1 MLHYNQDKTMKSKK
15 LLIALAGCAAFVATA
30 CHGDLDII
38 QDNQLTASNMWTE
51 SSDVT
56 TSAYGIYY
64 LMRAN
69 FVQDKVNVFYWGE
82 ARVGEYMWGAGSWR
96 TGHDNDMYGVQN
108 STMNDSNASTV
119 WTKLYT
125 AVNAANA
132 VLKYAPTVPMT
143 DADRQWAIGQA
154 AFARAYLY
162 FWAVRLWGDVPL
174 LLNPVESVD
183 AEECYP
189 ARSPKAYV
197 YEQIGRD
204 IETAVAYV
212 TSGTDKY
219 VATPDAV
226 NMLKAE
232 YALWMYA
239 TQAGGDDYLALAD
252 EALKAIGIS
261 SARLLDDYASIFA
274 VDNKCNAEVIF
285 ALNNNQTE
293 KLTGGYYWTFY
304 WPATNVG
311 DVYDYSV
318 TYGEPDAGEWLTWS
332 DEGAGRVVLRAA
344 EWTSKSDNRTAVF
357 TIHVGTADTSEAS
370 AEIAV
375 VQLRVDDYYY
385 LYGASVPRYEAIDA
399 ALQMTKQ
406 EEGVYT
412 AETYFAADGTN
423 PVRINKDSRTASYP
437 CYVLAAGGTVAEIA
451 SAEAPLP
458 AGPEID
464 ADGLRTLTV
473 DFNRMTWQW
482 ERITT
487 PNCLPDDRVA
497 DYPTKAYVTPRGTYK
512 TWMTRNLDWDG
523 GDGIG
528 VYKLGCPLVFSAT
541 NKDTGGYN
549 SKTDPTYS
557 YRNTAVRNPAW
568 DDTGNG
574 GELEPDAAITA
585 LGGRHYTFY
594 EYLTGAPRG
603 GLMEEY
609 YSEWPAPYT
618 VGREV
623 RDAADYT
630 ILFEGL
636 TSAKLQEYA
645 GREEEFFEEHPVSRI
660 QIQGICPY
668 GWHVANFQDW
678 YDILY
683 AAYDFGSKN
692 NGGYVPKEP
701 SFANTVYGSSSA
713 AYKINVVPYLRI
725 SRALWTVGGKCLW
738 DEAGS
743 LYPVNEGS
751 TTKSPAQADIA
762 DNSEEFGFNLAPTG
776 WRAMSVG
783 WQDLGLK
790 THVWIPM
797 PTTATYTGNGHTCYM
812 GWRLVAM
819 TNNGNWIFR
828 DNYQNGNVA
837 HGVRCVKNYDAE

>member
-1 MLHYNQDKTMKSKK
+1 MKTRIISF
-15 LLIALAGCAAFVATA
+15 LSAAALLAGCYEDAGELGVDTATRIA
-30 CHGDLDII
+30 LSPAEIGF
-38 QDNQLTASNMWTE
+38 TA
-51 SSDVT
+51 DGT
-56 TSAYGIYY
+56 T
-64 LMRAN
+64 
-69 FVQDKVNVFYWGE
+69 
-82 ARVGEYMWGAGSWR
+82 
-96 TGHDNDMYGVQN
+96 
-108 STMNDSNASTV
+108 
-119 WTKLYT
+119 
-125 AVNAANA
+125 
-132 VLKYAPTVPMT
+132 
-143 DADRQWAIGQA
+143 
-154 AFARAYLY
+154 
-162 FWAVRLWGDVPL
+162 
-174 LLNPVESVD
+174 VD
-183 AEECYP
+183 G
-189 ARSPKAYV
+189 K
-197 YEQIGRD
+197 
-204 IETAVAYV
+204 VAYV
-212 TSGTDKY
+212 GVVQVMPFEKGRYTWRAEGDVAWATVGETVVDESFADTWTGAVTTTRMRA
-219 VATPDAV
+219 VEIMATPNTEYRRSGV
-226 NMLKAE
+226 LTVTAE
-232 YALWMYA
+232 DGTVETFPI
-239 TQAGGDDYLALAD
+239 TQ
-252 EALKAIGIS
+252 
-261 SARLLDDYASIFA
+261 
-274 VDNKCNAEVIF
+274 
-285 ALNNNQTE
+285 
-293 KLTGGYYWTFY
+293 
-304 WPATNVG
+304 
-311 DVYDYSV
+311 
-318 TYGEPDAGEWLTWS
+318 
-332 DEGAGRVVLRAA
+332 
-344 EWTSKSDNRTAVF
+344 AVF

-574 GELEPDAAITA
+574 GELAPDAAITA

>member
-1 MLHYNQDKTMKSKK
+1 MKTRIISF
-15 LLIALAGCAAFVATA
+15 LSAAALLAGCYEDAGELGVDTATRIA
-30 CHGDLDII
+30 LSPAEIGF
-38 QDNQLTASNMWTE
+38 TA
-51 SSDVT
+51 DGT
-56 TSAYGIYY
+56 T
-64 LMRAN
+64 
-69 FVQDKVNVFYWGE
+69 
-82 ARVGEYMWGAGSWR
+82 
-96 TGHDNDMYGVQN
+96 
-108 STMNDSNASTV
+108 
-119 WTKLYT
+119 
-125 AVNAANA
+125 
-132 VLKYAPTVPMT
+132 
-143 DADRQWAIGQA
+143 
-154 AFARAYLY
+154 
-162 FWAVRLWGDVPL
+162 
-174 LLNPVESVD
+174 VD
-183 AEECYP
+183 G
-189 ARSPKAYV
+189 K
-197 YEQIGRD
+197 
-204 IETAVAYV
+204 VAYV
-212 TSGTDKY
+212 GVVQVMPFEKGRYTWRAEGDVAWATVGETVVDESFADTWTGAVTTTRMRA
-219 VATPDAV
+219 VEIMATPNTEYRRSGV
-226 NMLKAE
+226 LTVTAE
-232 YALWMYA
+232 DGTVETFPI
-239 TQAGGDDYLALAD
+239 TQAG
-252 EALKAIGIS
+252 LKADAEIVCELAETGIE
-261 SARLLDDYASIFA
+261 YASA
-274 VDNKCNAEVIF
+274 
-285 ALNNNQTE
+285 
-293 KLTGGYYWTFY
+293 GGETTIDYT
-304 WPATNVG
+304 TNMG

-385 LYGASVPRYEAIDA
+385 LYGASVPRYEAVDA

>member
-1 MLHYNQDKTMKSKK
+1 MKFTCEKALLVSALSVASRTVAQKSTIPCLEGVLLRAGVALQLTGYNLETGITVHVGAQIQEAGSCVMPARLFFDIVRK
-15 LLIALAGCAAFVATA
+15 LPDEMVSITVDHKQQVSIRAGAAFFQITAMDSEDYPELPDVNGKSGVTMPQSALKAMISGTIFSVSENQARPIQTGCLMEVTEDSVTMVAVDSFRLARRTW
-30 CHGDLDII
+30 H
-38 QDNQLTASNMWTE
+38 TE
-51 SSDVT
+51 
-56 TSAYGIYY
+56 
-64 LMRAN
+64 
-69 FVQDKVNVFYWGE
+69 
-82 ARVGEYMWGAGSWR
+82 
-96 TGHDNDMYGVQN
+96 
-108 STMNDSNASTV
+108 
-119 WTKLYT
+119 
-125 AVNAANA
+125 NAANHT
-132 VLKYAPTVPMT
+132 LKFVVP
-143 DADRQWAIGQA
+143 A
-154 AFARAYLY
+154 AGLK
-162 FWAVRLWGDVPL
+162 
-174 LLNPVESVD
+174 E
-183 AEECYP
+183 
-189 ARSPKAYV
+189 
-197 YEQIGRD
+197 
-204 IETAVAYV
+204 IERILE
-212 TSGTDKY
+212 D
-219 VATPDAV
+219 
-226 NMLKAE
+226 
-232 YALWMYA
+232 
-239 TQAGGDDYLALAD
+239 
-252 EALKAIGIS
+252 
-261 SARLLDDYASIFA
+261 
-274 VDNKCNAEVIF
+274 
-285 ALNNNQTE
+285 
-293 KLTGGYYWTFY
+293 
-304 WPATNVG
+304 
-311 DVYDYSV
+311 
-318 TYGEPDAGEWLTWS
+318 S
-332 DEGAGRVVLRAA
+332 DEPVTFTLGDKHILFSIGDALLVSRVLEGEFIDWRRVVPTNCGTVLTANVA
-344 EWTSKSDNRTAVF
+344 ELTSSIERVSLIISEKVKSPVRCVFGDNMADFRTAN
-357 TIHVGTADTSEAS
+357 TIGSAHDTCS
-370 AEIAV
+370 IA
-375 VQLRVDDYYY
+375 
-385 LYGASVPRYEAIDA
+385 
-399 ALQMTKQ
+399 
-406 EEGVYT
+406 
-412 AETYFAADGTN
+412 
-423 PVRINKDSRTASYP
+423 
-437 CYVLAAGGTVAEIA
+437 
-451 SAEAPLP
+451 
-458 AGPEID
+458 
-464 ADGLRTLTV
+464 
-473 DFNRMTWQW
+473 
-482 ERITT
+482 
-487 PNCLPDDRVA
+487 
-497 DYPTKAYVTPRGTYK
+497 
-512 TWMTRNLDWDG
+512 
-523 GDGIG
+523 
-528 VYKLGCPLVFSAT
+528 
-541 NKDTGGYN
+541 
-549 SKTDPTYS
+549 
-557 YRNTAVRNPAW
+557 
-568 DDTGNG
+568 GNG

-618 VGREV
+618 VGREG

>member
-1 MLHYNQDKTMKSKK
+1 MKTRIISF
-15 LLIALAGCAAFVATA
+15 LSAAALLAGCYEDAGELGVDTATRIA
-30 CHGDLDII
+30 LSPAEIGF
-38 QDNQLTASNMWTE
+38 TA
-51 SSDVT
+51 DGT
-56 TSAYGIYY
+56 T
-64 LMRAN
+64 
-69 FVQDKVNVFYWGE
+69 
-82 ARVGEYMWGAGSWR
+82 
-96 TGHDNDMYGVQN
+96 
-108 STMNDSNASTV
+108 
-119 WTKLYT
+119 
-125 AVNAANA
+125 
-132 VLKYAPTVPMT
+132 
-143 DADRQWAIGQA
+143 
-154 AFARAYLY
+154 
-162 FWAVRLWGDVPL
+162 
-174 LLNPVESVD
+174 VD
-183 AEECYP
+183 G
-189 ARSPKAYV
+189 K
-197 YEQIGRD
+197 
-204 IETAVAYV
+204 VAYV
-212 TSGTDKY
+212 GVVQVMPFEKGRYTWRAEGDVAWATVGETVVDESFADTWTGAVTTTRMRA
-219 VATPDAV
+219 VEIMATPNTEYRRSGV
-226 NMLKAE
+226 LTVTAE
-232 YALWMYA
+232 DGTVETFPI
-239 TQAGGDDYLALAD
+239 TQAG
-252 EALKAIGIS
+252 LKADAEIVCELAETGIE
-261 SARLLDDYASIFA
+261 YASA
-274 VDNKCNAEVIF
+274 
-285 ALNNNQTE
+285 
-293 KLTGGYYWTFY
+293 GGETTIDYT
-304 WPATNVG
+304 TNMG

-412 AETYFAADGTN
+412 AETYFAAD
-423 PVRINKDSRTASYP
+423 RDESRAHQQGQPHGLLS
-437 CYVLAAGGTVAEIA
+437 LLRAGGGRNGRRDRIGRGAAARRARNRRRRPAHAHGRLQPHDVAVGAHYDAQLPARRSGGRLSDQSLRHTARNLQDVDDAQPRLGWRRRHRCLQIG
-451 SAEAPLP
+451 LP
-458 AGPEID
+458 AGFQRDEQGYGRLQLEDRPHVQLPQHGG
-464 ADGLRTLTV
+464 AQSGVGRH
-473 DFNRMTWQW
+473 R
-482 ERITT
+482 ER
-487 PNCLPDDRVA
+487 RRA
-497 DYPTKAYVTPRGTYK
+497 GA
-512 TWMTRNLDWDG
+512 
-523 GDGIG
+523 
-528 VYKLGCPLVFSAT
+528 
-541 NKDTGGYN
+541 
-549 SKTDPTYS
+549 
-557 YRNTAVRNPAW
+557 
-568 DDTGNG
+568 
-574 GELEPDAAITA
+574 DAAITA

>member
-1 MLHYNQDKTMKSKK
+1 MP
-15 LLIALAGCAAFVATA
+15 
-30 CHGDLDII
+30 
-38 QDNQLTASNMWTE
+38 AS
-51 SSDVT
+51 
-56 TSAYGIYY
+56 
-64 LMRAN
+64 
-69 FVQDKVNVFYWGE
+69 
-82 ARVGEYMWGAGSWR
+82 GSR
-96 TGHDNDMYGVQN
+96 G
-108 STMNDSNASTV
+108 
-119 WTKLYT
+119 
-125 AVNAANA
+125 
-132 VLKYAPTVPMT
+132 
-143 DADRQWAIGQA
+143 
-154 AFARAYLY
+154 
-162 FWAVRLWGDVPL
+162 
-174 LLNPVESVD
+174 
-183 AEECYP
+183 
-189 ARSPKAYV
+189 
-197 YEQIGRD
+197 
-204 IETAVAYV
+204 
-212 TSGTDKY
+212 
-219 VATPDAV
+219 
-226 NMLKAE
+226 
-232 YALWMYA
+232 
-239 TQAGGDDYLALAD
+239 
-252 EALKAIGIS
+252 
-261 SARLLDDYASIFA
+261 
-274 VDNKCNAEVIF
+274 
-285 ALNNNQTE
+285 
-293 KLTGGYYWTFY
+293 
-304 WPATNVG
+304 
-311 DVYDYSV
+311 
-318 TYGEPDAGEWLTWS
+318 S

-464 ADGLRTLTV
+464 ADGLRMLTV

-776 WRAMSVG
+776 WRAMSGGMAGSGVEDPCMDSDAHDGDLYRQRPYLLHGVAFGGDDQQRQLDLPRQLSERQRRARCTLREELRRGVIRRRSGRERAEHPLPDPSLLGKGGAATENDFKPKQNNETIPIFIDLRGCGDGRLYGGAARFRHDACGAACAGGAVRRPDQPAGEHRRGASRRCDRVG
-783 WQDLGLK
+783 ASRQLAGGAEIRPRPESLCRGVR
-790 THVWIPM
+790 TSTPR
-797 PTTATYTGNGHTCYM
+797 PTTA
-812 GWRLVAM
+812 
-819 TNNGNWIFR
+819 
-828 DNYQNGNVA
+828 
-837 HGVRCVKNYDAE
+837 